1 MSLLSLSTLF
11 LVMVAGFWLFAM
23 WRVVAS
29 DHGVA
34 QACFVAGYFP
44 LAIVVRLGRTFD
56 AMAPVWAPFLYPYAW
71 VGLAAVFWAASQIR
85 LTRHGLLIRETPRR
99 MGALYLAA
107 LLLHLGVLLAMP
119 LSQGRILSLYLMVP
133 PAMVL
138 LTMLLYFPLC
148 WLMGRQAEGR
158 IGWLPLVLLTL
169 LVPLGWFKLCALT
182 VPALLNYG

>member
-1 MSLLSLSTLF
+1 MTLFSLSTLF
-11 LVMVAGFWLFAM
+11 LAMVAGFWLFAM

-29 DHGVA
+29 NHGVS

-56 AMAPVWAPFLYPYAW
+56 AMAPIWAPFLYPYVW
-71 VGLAAVFWAASQIR
+71 VGLAAVFWAASQ
-85 LTRHGLLIRETPRR
+85 LKPTRHGLLISDTPRC
-99 MGALYLAA
+99 MAALYLAA
-107 LLLHLGVLLAMP
+107 LLLHIGVLLAIP

-138 LTMLLYFPLC
+138 LAFLLYFALC
-148 WLMGRQAEGR
+148 WLMHRQTEVC

-169 LVPLGWFKLCALT
+169 LAPLGWFKLCELT
-182 VPALLNYG
+182 VPTLLNYG